1 MWLFWRKNIERGG
14 EKLYL
19 SGRIVSLELSKTME
33 LNSRAME
40 LQSKGEKVIRL
51 TAGEPDIR
59 TPDSIIE
66 AAYLA
71 MKSGKTKY
79 TDNRG
84 ILELRRKISQY
95 VNNRYLA
102 NYNENNVI
110 VTNGGKQ
117 AIFNALFSIINPG
130 DEIIIFDPSW
140 VSYDSQI
147 RMLEGIPIHIKCYE
161 ENNFLPLRE
170 DIEKAITNKTKAII
184 INSPN
189 NPTGI
194 VYPKSLLEFI
204 VSLSITH
211 NLLIISD
218 EVYDCLLYDHSYTS
232 MTSFDAIKEQLIV
245 VNSFSKAWS
254 MTGWRVGYA
263 LAPEEIISQM
273 AKIQSHST
281 SNVNT
286 PSQYAA
292 LKALSVDNSFMVE
305 EFKKRRDYLFEEFKK
320 LNLKFFKPQGAFYYF
335 INISEFGLND
345 IEFCEKLLEY
355 GLAVVPGSAFYADG
369 FIRLSF
375 AASFNELV
383 EATKILKTFFR
394 DRRHVFNEN

>member
-1 MWLFWRKNIERGG
+1 M
-14 EKLYL
+14 
-19 SGRIVSLELSKTME
+19 ELSKTME
-33 LNSRAME
+33 LNSRALE
-40 LQSKGEKVIRL
+40 LQNKGKRVVRL

-59 TPDSIIE
+59 TPDPIIE

-84 ILELRRKISQY
+84 ILELRKKISKY
-95 VNNRYLA
+95 VNEKYQA

-147 RMLEGIPIHIKCYE
+147 RMLEGVPVHVKSYE
-161 ENNFLPLRE
+161 ENGFLPLEE
-170 DIEKAITNKTKAII
+170 DLEKAITNKTKAII

-194 VYPKSLLEFI
+194 VYPKEFLD
-204 VSLSITH
+204 VVTSLSIKN

-218 EVYDCLLYDHSYTS
+218 EVYDCLLYDNTYTS
-232 MTSFDAIKEQLIV
+232 MCTFQEIKNRLIV

-263 LAPEEIISQM
+263 LAPEEIIDQM

-292 LKALSVDNSFMVE
+292 LKALEVDNSFMVK
-305 EFKKRRDYLFEEFKK
+305 EFKKRRDFLFEEFKK
-320 LNLKFFKPQGAFYYF
+320 LNLKFVKPQGAFYYF
-335 INISEFGLND
+335 INISEFGLSD
-345 IEFCEKLLEY
+345 IEFCDRLLEY
-355 GLAVVPGSAFYADG
+355 GLAVVPGSAFYTDG
-369 FIRLSF
+369 YIRLSF

-383 EATKILKTFFR
+383 EATKILKNFLK